1 MFRYPEDLQF
11 TTMTPKSI
19 TASTVPTSW
28 NGIKFA
34 PAPRMPDSVGAG
46 GEGAALV
53 MQYVEGYMYRTY
65 GLYRVSDAKAT
76 AILAKAREIEAATD
90 DEIDPEDYPQL
101 KTLLEACQLIANPI
115 VCNGTG
121 NLGRVGAA
129 AGFVSNTPDHLKY
142 YIRQYGQL
150 ILETKITSTTYNQ
163 YGYTIDGVGESLE
176 YENYSKGFIAYGY
189 DANYIYMQNSLGPF
203 AGKLGFHRMSWN
215 VVPALVRRGACWWLK
230 NPS

>member
-1 MFRYPEDLQF
+1 
-11 TTMTPKSI
+11 MTPKSI
-19 TASTVPTSW
+19 TASTVPASW

-34 PAPRMPDSVGAG
+34 PAPRMPDSLGIG
-46 GEGAALV
+46 GEGAVLV
-53 MQYVEGYMYRTY
+53 MQYIEGYMYRTY
-65 GLYRVSDAKAT
+65 GLYRVSDEKAT
-76 AILAKAREIEAATD
+76 AILEKAREIESAKYND
-90 DEIDPEDYPQL
+90 IDTEDYPRL
-101 KTLLEACQLIANPI
+101 DMLLEACQLIANPV

-121 NLGRVGAA
+121 NLGRVGAD

-163 YGYTIDGVGESLE
+163 YGYTIDSVGESLE

-203 AGKLGFHRMSWN
+203 AGKLGFHRMSWK

>member
-1 MFRYPEDLQF
+1 M
-11 TTMTPKSI
+11 
-19 TASTVPTSW
+19 
-28 NGIKFA
+28 
-34 PAPRMPDSVGAG
+34 
-46 GEGAALV
+46 
-53 MQYVEGYMYRTY
+53 
-65 GLYRVSDAKAT
+65 
-76 AILAKAREIEAATD
+76 
-90 DEIDPEDYPQL
+90 
-101 KTLLEACQLIANPI
+101 LLEACQLIANPV

-150 ILETKITSTTYNQ
+150 ILETKITS
-163 YGYTIDGVGESLE
+163 LE

-203 AGKLGFHRMSWN
+203 AGKLGFHRMSWK
-215 VVPALVRRGACWWLK
+215 VVPALVKRGACWWLK